1 MGHRMEEQG
10 DKEPVVIIWHVNF
23 PVARLMVTCTNL
35 WSLEVEDLVV
45 GEALV
50 CFNTLM
56 FVSLLDSQ
64 GHVRS
69 SLCIS
74 LSSSFT
80 FHLFL
85 IFSYEI
91 TRSIGTYLSSNDVW
105 GGVLFQ
111 NSLSCSLILQEWPEI
126 MYKNW

>member
-1 MGHRMEEQG
+1 MEEQG

-56 FVSLLDSQ
+56 FVSLLK
-64 GHVRS
+64 
-69 SLCIS
+69 
-74 LSSSFT
+74 
-80 FHLFL
+80 
-85 IFSYEI
+85 
-91 TRSIGTYLSSNDVW
+91 
-105 GGVLFQ
+105 
-111 NSLSCSLILQEWPEI
+111 NSLTNFEKVHLPKHHCWKDRFQLT
-126 MYKNW
+126 

>member
-64 GHVRS
+64 GHVR
-69 SLCIS
+69 
-74 LSSSFT
+74 LSVCRHHLHFT
-80 FHLFL
+80 FFNFFL
-85 IFSYEI
+85 
-91 TRSIGTYLSSNDVW
+91 
-105 GGVLFQ
+105 
-111 NSLSCSLILQEWPEI
+111 
-126 MYKNW
+126 